1 MPHSDLHKK
10 KRRKNLILLAI
21 IFAFCLA
28 IYLMSMVKMAHSHGI
43 PDKYKA
49 DRQSH
54 QEEIDR
60 LAEDYEEEGARHQE
74 EIEAAEE
81 SWWYGEE
88 QSDQAKEVQAVKE
101 GKRLEWESYDDYKK
115 RKKEFEERHQSED
128 SEK

>member
-21 IFAFCLA
+21 IFIFCLA

-43 PDKYKA
+43 PDKYKSQ
-49 DRQSH
+49 RQAH

-60 LAEDYEEEGARHQE
+60 LADKYEEKSIDHQK

-81 SWWYGEE
+81 SWWYGDE

-115 RKKEFEERHQSED
+115 RKQEFEERHQD
-128 SEK
+128 TDTEK